1 MNVII
6 CENETHHREFLQS
19 VISRYAMLYQPSI
32 NIVLS
37 AANPEIVQDYIKK
50 QRADCYFLDIEL
62 GSTIT
67 GMDLARLIRERDPIA
82 QIIFISM
89 HADKLK
95 LTFKYKLAA
104 LDFIVKDEG
113 RHKLAAEI
121 QDALKA
127 AFNKYRQLGHSNEL
141 AHIQIKIGERI
152 INIRYDDIYY
162 FETAAQEHKI
172 VLYEASGV
180 YEFYGKLKTFETID
194 KRFYRCHKSYLV
206 NLNHIKDMN
215 TKHRKLTMVNGR
227 ECLIAARKVKDLQSK
242 IARFHSLAKHKVSLT
257 H

>member
-19 VISRYAMLYQPSI
+19 VITQYAMLYQPSI
-32 NIVLS
+32 EIALS
-37 AANPEIVQDYIKK
+37 TAQPEHILDYVNK

-67 GMDLARLIRERDPIA
+67 GMDLARMIRERDPFA
-82 QIIFISM
+82 QIIFVSM

-113 RHKLAAEI
+113 PDKLASQV
-121 QDALKA
+121 QDALEA
-127 AFNKYRQLGHSNEL
+127 AFDKYQQLGHSSEL

-152 INIRYDDIYY
+152 KNIRYDDIYY

-172 VLYEASGV
+172 VLYEVSGV
-180 YEFYGKLKTFETID
+180 YEFYGKLKAFENID
-194 KRFYRCHKSYLV
+194 ERFYRCHKSYLV
-206 NLNHIKDMN
+206 NLDHIKDMN
-215 TKHRKLTMVNGR
+215 TKQRKLTMVNGR
-227 ECLIAARKVKDLQSK
+227 ECLISARKVKDLQSR
-242 IARFHSLAKHKVSLT
+242 IARSSSLANV
-257 H
+257 